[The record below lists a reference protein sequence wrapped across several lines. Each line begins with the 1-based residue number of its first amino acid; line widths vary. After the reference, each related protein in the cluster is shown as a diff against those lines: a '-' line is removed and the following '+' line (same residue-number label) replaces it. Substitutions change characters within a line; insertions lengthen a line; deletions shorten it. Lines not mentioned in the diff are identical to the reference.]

1 MPNGCGWRFEIMNK
15 WTSRK
20 NPIKNG
26 VSRRVHQTACWIGDR
41 ITDWTGY
48 AAAKIPL
55 ERGKQ
60 PHEVTLDLPGY
71 MQINSYCC
79 GAVTVAMVVKYFW
92 PQTSFGRIYAS
103 VNPSPECG
111 AGRTSVARALRSCG
125 VHVSRRHRLSFEQ
138 LCSAI
143 NQNRPVLAAI
153 HNPGAEADHWVVVYG
168 YGHRPDRVFIACN
181 GLPWFRSNCV
191 ARREFERIWTP
202 RGNGIICS
210 KNRPASKYSPNRP
223 FNK

>member
-1 MPNGCGWRFEIMNK
+1 MNK

-92 PQTSFGRIYAS
+92 PQVSFGQIYAS

-111 AGRTSVARALRSCG
+111 AGRTAVARALRTCG
-125 VHVSRRHRLSFEQ
+125 VRVSRQHRLTFEQ

-143 NQNRPVLAAI
+143 DQNRPILAAI
-153 HNPGAEADHWVVVYG
+153 HNQGAEADHWVVVYG
-168 YGHRPDRVFIACN
+168 YGRRPDRVFIASN
-181 GLPWFRSNCV
+181 GLPWFSGNRM
-191 ARREFERIWTP
+191 ARREFEGVWTP
-202 RGNGIICS
+202 RGNGIICW
-210 KNRPASKYSPNRP
+210 KNQVISRSSTKRR
-223 FNK
+223 FNT